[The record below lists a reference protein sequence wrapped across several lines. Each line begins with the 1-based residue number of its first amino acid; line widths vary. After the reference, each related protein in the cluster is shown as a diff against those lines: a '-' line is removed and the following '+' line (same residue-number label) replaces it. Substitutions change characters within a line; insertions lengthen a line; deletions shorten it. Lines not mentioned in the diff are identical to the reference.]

1 MTSAGFVRLRYL
13 YETPIRDLTMQ
24 GMGTHWDRPMSFMKI
39 FTSELLNC
47 PGLAEGTVI
56 SIDANIC
63 LVTSDK
69 IPAYSGEMADAA
81 ERTRLSKVKLR
92 LRAPEKSLRKA
103 DI

>member
-1 MTSAGFVRLRYL
+1 
-13 YETPIRDLTMQ
+13 
-24 GMGTHWDRPMSFMKI
+24 MSFMKI

-47 PGLAEGTVI
+47 PESAEGIVI

-69 IPAYSGEMADAA
+69 ILTYSGEMADAA
-81 ERTRLSKVKLR
+81 ERTLLSKAELR
-92 LRAPEKSLRKA
+92 LRAPEKSLMEA